1 MEILASKIFSL
12 SLLKDRTDKNQN
24 NWEKSEIKIKH
35 AEFITSLSIF
45 KGDAIDAEF
54 SINSYWLEK
63 SEM

>member
-1 MEILASKIFSL
+1 MIQRLTEISIK
-12 SLLKDRTDKNQN
+12 
-24 NWEKSEIKIKH
+24 EIKIKH